1 MTGWI
6 ARLWG
11 RTAPM
16 LSPAGAADASSFA
29 ALHGESFR
37 RGWTREEFEQLLLDR
52 HVAAHRALVGDRLI
66 GLILSRWA
74 ADEAEILSVA
84 VAPPRRSRGIG
95 GALLRLHLQRLAGLG
110 VHHVFLEVEDDN
122 VPARRLYEHA
132 GFLEVGQRESY
143 FAPARGV
150 AARARVLRRYL
161 A

>member
-1 MTGWI
+1 MNGWT
-6 ARLWG
+6 AWLWG
-11 RTAPM
+11 RTTPM
-16 LSPAGAADASSFA
+16 LSPAGAADAGSFA
-29 ALHGESFR
+29 TLHAESFR

-52 HVAAHRALVGDRLI
+52 HVAAHRALAGRRLVGF
-66 GLILSRWA
+66 ILSRWA

-84 VAPPRRSRGIG
+84 VASSRRSRGIG
-95 GALLRLHLQRLAGLG
+95 AALLRLHLRRLAGLG

-143 FAPARGV
+143 FSRAGGL
-150 AARARVLRRYL
+150 AARARVLRRDL